1 MRVQQGISTIGLL
14 YLVGTLAI
22 FGALAIKLGPEYI
35 EYYQLRS
42 IFSQVASEPGLRDK
56 EIAEI
61 RSMIRKRIDVS
72 GIYGFDLKKDAF
84 IGEDGDLLILEF
96 QYSRKTQFVANI
108 AMEVTF
114 EYTKEIE

>member
-1 MRVQQGISTIGLL
+1 MRFQQGLSTIGLL

-22 FGALAIKLGPEYI
+22 FGALGIKLGPEYI

-42 IFSQVASEPGLRDK
+42 IFNSVANEPGLREK
-56 EIAEI
+56 EPAKI
-61 RSMIRKRIDVS
+61 RDMISKRIQVS

-84 IGEDGDLLILEF
+84 IGEDEDILVLEF
-96 QYSRKTQFVANI
+96 QYTRKTQFVANI

-114 EYTKEIE
+114 EFTKEIE